1 MATIWGVL
9 IMIDGAIYNLICYV
23 YEIFYYLAT
32 LNIFTE
38 DNYHDIVQRI
48 YLILGLF
55 MLFVLA
61 YSLLRA
67 TINPDEFAKGENS
80 FPNIIKNVV
89 ISLVIIVLL
98 PTVFSVAFN
107 IQSTV
112 LNNDTVPRLI
122 LGTDYVA
129 ENKSGE
135 GRTIAFNLFKAFL
148 YPNTEGELCES
159 DDVEACRSNI
169 LGNGWIGMTNGRP
182 LTEIDDNVLNG
193 ASFINYQIFSEAV
206 RDGNVTYLFPISTV
220 AGIFTLYVLVNFCFD
235 MAVRVIKLAFYQ
247 IIAPIPVICR
257 ILPGG
262 NMKDVFNKWVKQII
276 SIFLEVFIRVAI
288 LALCVY
294 LINIVISYNGGLP
307 GIGILDPVQQP
318 IVVAL
323 IIMGIVIFMRQ
334 APKLLGDLLHLD
346 TGGMKLGLMDKL
358 AMGGGLLAGA
368 AVGGIATAG
377 ARNLVAG
384 GRNVWQRGKQTVQ
397 NVRSARGGRDKAKAL
412 LGGAA
417 GVAGSVIGGAA
428 STVAGAASGG
438 VRAGRGGIKAK
449 NFRDVTGAV
458 SRGADEAYNAKLHR
472 ESYKSSHRINKIPV
486 FGGVVGSALGH
497 ASDTVMSARDWLT
510 GGVGQFEERIKL
522 GKDFKSAGDA
532 IFDEA
537 GKILTKNS
545 NNPDVVAKMTSFKGD
560 TNGDLLNLYNSYSG
574 MSMSAIE
581 ADINR
586 QSNIVDFSSFVDR
599 DSYYSEKI
607 DITTGKKTRV
617 FDAQGYQNAI
627 DAEAKKHAMKMANL
641 RNMYS
646 QLEKETKLHIV
657 NTALDSNM
665 SINGIDDSK
674 LQGIRDKFQ
683 AFNQQYVRYGASV
696 HDPASDKDYGSI
708 DVTRDPAHDID
719 NITTAFANI
728 GSEAS
733 ANAAK
738 YRQAMENRKGNK

>member
-307 GIGILDPVQQP
+307 GIGVLDPVQQP

-368 AVGGIATAG
+368 AAGGAVTSF
-377 ARNLVAG
+377 ARNAVAG
-384 GRNVWQRGKQTVQ
+384 VRRTRQNIQTARQNGKSGV
-397 NVRSARGGRDKAKAL
+397 GAL

-417 GVAGSVIGGAA
+417 GTITSSIAGAGSGA
-428 STVAGAASGG
+428 

-449 NFRDVTGAV
+449 NFKDMAGAAGKG
-458 SRGADEAYNAKLHR
+458 SSEATAARFKR
-472 ESYKSSHRINKIPV
+472 ASYKANHRITSIAGHDITKIPV
-486 FGGVVGSALGH
+486 IGGAMGALGGVVGTGLGH
-497 ASDTVMSARDWLT
+497 AGDVLHGAAQWAGVNNLDSLIADNKVIDEISAKRDAVKKTAQDLILGEARKNKNKSFGIDSSRTFSDRSNLGLQYSAFTTKNLRDLQQKMEVAKQT
-510 GGVGQFEERIKL
+510 GYAQDFNGVNVSAQEWEDLYGKYLSEFTDEVQNQAFQSTEHYKNMINSSTDKL
-522 GKDFKSAGDA
+522 GMEADFSALQGAVSDFKKTVRDNINNDAVVRAG
-532 IFDEA
+532 
-537 GKILTKNS
+537 LTAS
-545 NNPDVVAKMTSFKGD
+545 ML
-560 TNGDLLNLYNSYSG
+560 NGENDLK
-574 MSMSAIE
+574 
-581 ADINR
+581 
-586 QSNIVDFSSFVDR
+586 V
-599 DSYYSEKI
+599 K
-607 DITTGKKTRV
+607 
-617 FDAQGYQNAI
+617 
-627 DAEAKKHAMKMANL
+627 
-641 RNMYS
+641 
-646 QLEKETKLHIV
+646 
-657 NTALDSNM
+657 
-665 SINGIDDSK
+665 
-674 LQGIRDKFQ
+674 
-683 AFNQQYVRYGASV
+683 
-696 HDPASDKDYGSI
+696 DPAM
-708 DVTRDPAHDID
+708 D
-719 NITTAFANI
+719 NLGKTLKIVKTQNI
-728 GSEAS
+728 EQI
-733 ANAAK
+733 NK
-738 YRQAMENRKGNK
+738 IRNRENKNDGK